1 MRIKLS
7 QDEVYEIK
15 MPDEIGIIEF
25 NGLVEKF
32 NFLLK
37 NFQKFNISDI
47 PNKNEI
53 VLTPNLVKEH
63 KRQDR
68 KKWDFLRDN
77 RDVFVKLFKI
87 YYHKTPQD
95 FKNILE
101 KYNLNFERSDMSGSM
116 MIRLKEFHN
125 LKPIEVGLI
134 KFPNKH
140 EQICDL
146 RIIEEK
152 GEN

>member
-37 NFQKFNISDI
+37 NFQKFNISEM

-53 VLTPNLVKEH
+53 VLTPNIVKEV
-63 KRQDR
+63 KNQDR
-68 KKWDFLRDN
+68 KRWDFLRDN
-77 RDVFVKLFKI
+77 RDIFVKLFKV
-87 YYHKTPQD
+87 YYYDTPQD

-101 KYNLNFERSDMSGSM
+101 KYNLNFERSDMSSSG

-134 KFPNKH
+134 KFPNRQ
-140 EQICDL
+140 EQVCDL
-146 RIIEEK
+146 RITEKEE
-152 GEN
+152 N